1 MKFTKDEARKELVAK
16 LTERGEK
23 LNISERSI
31 NEHLDT
37 LMPLFVDDETEI
49 ADFVK
54 KVLPIFKTADA
65 NVRNDVS
72 QGIKEFKDN
81 YKPEQKETKET
92 KTEDKK
98 AGDSELEK
106 RLAKLEQELED
117 ARRNDKVA
125 VIKRSLIDALKTK
138 GVKDE
143 EWTNT
148 FLNEIT
154 ITEDFDVDAKA
165 EAYLNLYNKMK
176 ANTPPDV
183 TPDGTGGVSK
193 SEEKRLSEK
202 MKAVKELAEK
212 QRLIG

>member
-1 MKFTKDEARKELVAK
+1 MKFTKDEARKELVAR
-16 LTERGEK
+16 LTAKGET
-23 LNISERSI
+23 LNLSERSI
-31 NEHLDT
+31 NEQLEK
-37 LMPLFVDDETEI
+37 LIPLVANDETEI
-49 ADFVK
+49 ADFVD
-54 KVLPIFKTADA
+54 KVIPFFKTADA

-81 YKPEQKETKET
+81 YKPEQKENKET
-92 KTEDKK
+92 KPEEKK
-98 AGDSELEK
+98 GGESEFEK
-106 RLAKLEQELED
+106 RLAKLEQELAD

-125 VIKRSLIDALKTK
+125 SIKRSLIEALKNK

-154 ITEDFDVDAKA
+154 ITEDFDVEAKA
-165 EAYLNLYNKMK
+165 QSYLNLYNKSK

-183 TPDGTGGVSK
+183 TPGGTGGASK

>member
-1 MKFTKDEARKELVAK
+1 MKFTKDEARKELVAR
-16 LTERGEK
+16 LTAKGET
-23 LNISERSI
+23 LNLSERSI
-31 NEHLDT
+31 NEQLEK
-37 LMPLFVDDETEI
+37 LIPLVANDETEI
-49 ADFVK
+49 AEFVD
-54 KVLPIFKTADA
+54 KVAPFFKTADA

-81 YKPEQKETKET
+81 YKPEQKENKET
-92 KTEDKK
+92 KPEEKK
-98 AGDSELEK
+98 EGESELEK
-106 RLAKLEQELED
+106 RLATLEQELAD

-125 VIKRSLIDALKTK
+125 SIKRSLIEALKNK

-154 ITEDFDVDAKA
+154 ITEDFDVEAKA
-165 EAYLNLYNKMK
+165 QSYLNLYNKSK
-176 ANTPPDV
+176 ANTPHDV
-183 TPDGTGGVSK
+183 TPGGTGGASK

>member
-1 MKFTKDEARKELVAK
+1 MKFTKEEARKELVAM

-37 LMPLFVDDETEI
+37 LMPLFADEETEI
-49 ADFVK
+49 YDFVK
-54 KVLPIFKTADA
+54 RVLPIFKTADA

-81 YKPEQKETKET
+81 YKSEHKDPNEN
-92 KTEDKK
+92 K
-98 AGDSELEK
+98 AENKSEGVSELEK
-106 RLAKLEQELED
+106 RLAKLEQELSET
-117 ARRNDKVA
+117 RRNEKVA
-125 VIKRSLIDALKTK
+125 GIKRKLIETLKNK

-143 EWTNT
+143 EWTNS
-148 FLNEIT
+148 LIDEIT
-154 ITEDFDVDAKA
+154 ITEDFDVESKA
-165 EAYLNLYNKMK
+165 QSYLNLYNKSK
-176 ANTPPDV
+176 SDTPPNIS
-183 TPDGTGGVSK
+183 PEGTGGASK

-212 QRLIG
+212 QRLI

>member
-16 LTERGEK
+16 LTAKGEK
-23 LNISERSI
+23 LNLSERSI
-31 NEHLDT
+31 NEQLEK
-37 LMPLFVDDETEI
+37 LMPLVANDETEI
-49 ADFVK
+49 AEFID
-54 KVLPIFKTADA
+54 KVVPFFKTADA

-81 YKPEQKETKET
+81 YKPEQKENKET
-92 KTEDKK
+92 KPEDKK
-98 AGDSELEK
+98 EGESELEK
-106 RLAKLEQELED
+106 RLAKLEQELAD
-117 ARRNDKVA
+117 ARRNDRVA
-125 VIKRSLIDALKTK
+125 GIKRSLIEALKNK

-154 ITEDFDVDAKA
+154 ITEDFDVEAKS